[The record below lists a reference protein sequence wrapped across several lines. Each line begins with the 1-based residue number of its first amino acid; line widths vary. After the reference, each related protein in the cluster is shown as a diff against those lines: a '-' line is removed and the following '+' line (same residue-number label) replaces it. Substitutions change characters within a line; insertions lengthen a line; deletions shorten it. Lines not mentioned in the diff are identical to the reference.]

1 MFVTCSIYSLY
12 NNHFK
17 FHVSYLGMNYNNVIG
32 FISISTFVLQV
43 LSGLFSSIY
52 YDDFYMIA
60 FDPIVYIMHDVNIGR
75 FIRLSHCLGAT
86 LFMFFMFIHLIRG
99 AWLLYKVIETTIL
112 SIRVSGRLIF
122 SLCLIEGF
130 LGHVP
135 NRGQMPY
142 RGITVTINIVF
153 NRYI

>member
-1 MFVTCSIYSLY
+1 MIVRLVLHSHNVQFDILRDFPQTPYIGLIIVYFTIYSLY

-99 AWLLYKVIETTIL
+99 A
-112 SIRVSGRLIF
+112 
-122 SLCLIEGF
+122 
-130 LGHVP
+130 
-135 NRGQMPY
+135 
-142 RGITVTINIVF
+142 
-153 NRYI
+153 